1 MCNEGLNDDEN
12 DDHSDHVVSDTI
24 PRCYTMWR
32 LTPKSCTG
40 SRQAPSLIMIR
51 SSSRHHHLPLTLSS
65 SSLKVSPQIMMMM
78 EARRESLEVGGEIL
92 WGESVTR
99 ERGQEGM
106 PCCKYQPCD
115 DPNGGRNN
123 VMMPSLSS

>member
-1 MCNEGLNDDEN
+1 
-12 DDHSDHVVSDTI
+12 
-24 PRCYTMWR
+24 
-32 LTPKSCTG
+32 
-40 SRQAPSLIMIR
+40 
-51 SSSRHHHLPLTLSS
+51 
-65 SSLKVSPQIMMMM
+65 MMMM

-92 WGESVTR
+92 WVESVTR

>member
-1 MCNEGLNDDEN
+1 
-12 DDHSDHVVSDTI
+12 
-24 PRCYTMWR
+24 
-32 LTPKSCTG
+32 
-40 SRQAPSLIMIR
+40 
-51 SSSRHHHLPLTLSS
+51 
-65 SSLKVSPQIMMMM
+65 MMMM

-115 DPNGGRNN
+115 DHNGGQNN
-123 VMMPSLSS
+123 VMMPGSMSIAHHHDHSQGEGRGGE